1 MNIKTAILC
10 ANLST
15 LVYTKFDD
23 KLSKKLKKIF
33 PYVLYFDNEGTQAV
47 VAHDKKRIA
56 IIFRGTQP
64 TEFKDVKADLKTWP
78 KRSNEVQGL
87 VHSGFSSALDKV
99 WVELE
104 GLVDEC
110 VKQYDIKEVLFTG
123 HSLGGALA
131 VVAAARSKYIGEVYT
146 YGQPRVGN
154 RKYSKQVKS
163 KVYRFVNNNDVVPRV
178 PPPLV
183 FGHQGTKFHIVDD
196 KIITPTSKWN
206 EFSLSMKVRLKNMLR
221 LRYFR
226 SLVADH
232 DISTYH
238 KSIKTIKIWK

>member
-1 MNIKTAILC
+1 MNKKTAVLC

-15 LVYTKFDD
+15 MVYKNFDE
-23 KLSKKLKKIF
+23 KLSAKLKKIF
-33 PYVLYFDNEGTQAV
+33 PYVMYFDQSGTQAI
-47 VAHDKKRIA
+47 VAHDKERIA
-56 IIFRGTQP
+56 IIFRGTEP
-64 TEFKDVKADLKTWP
+64 KEFKDVKADLKTWP

-87 VHSGFSSALDKV
+87 VHAGFAEALDKV
-99 WVELE
+99 WKDLE
-104 GLVDEC
+104 PFVDEC
-110 VKQYDIKEVLFTG
+110 VKLHKIKQVIFTG

-183 FGHQGTKFHIVDD
+183 FGHQGIKFHIVND
-196 KIITPTSKWN
+196 KLITPTGNWN
-206 EFSLSMKVRLKNMLR
+206 EFLTTMKVRLINMFKF
-221 LRYFR
+221 RYFR
-226 SLVADH
+226 NS
-232 DISTYH
+232 
-238 KSIKTIKIWK
+238 

>member
-33 PYVLYFDNEGTQAV
+33 PYVLYFDNKGTQAV
-47 VAHDKKRIA
+47 VAHDKQRIA
-56 IIFRGTQP
+56 IIFRGTEP

-78 KRSNEVQGL
+78 KRSDEVQGR

-99 WVELE
+99 WGELE
-104 GLVDEC
+104 GVVDEC

-131 VVAAARSKYIGEVYT
+131 VVAAARSKYVGEVYT

-154 RKYSKQVKS
+154 PKYAKQVKS
-163 KVYRFVNNNDVVPRV
+163 KVYRFVNNNDVVPKI
-178 PPPLV
+178 PPPLI
-183 FGHQGTKFHIVDD
+183 FRHQGIKFHIVGDQ
-196 KIITPTSKWN
+196 IITPKNNWN
-206 EFSLSMKVRLKNMLR
+206 AFWLSMKVRLQNMFK

-238 KSIKTIKIWK
+238 KSIKSIKIWK

>member
-1 MNIKTAILC
+1 MNKKTAVLC

-15 LVYTKFDD
+15 MVYKNFDE
-23 KLSKKLKKIF
+23 KLSAKLKKIF
-33 PYVLYFDNEGTQAV
+33 PYVMYFDQSGTQAI
-47 VAHDKKRIA
+47 VAHDKERIV
-56 IIFRGTQP
+56 IIFRGTEP
-64 TEFKDVKADLKTWP
+64 KEFKDVKADLKTWP
-78 KRSNEVQGL
+78 KRSDEVQGL
-87 VHSGFSSALDKV
+87 VHAGFAEALDKV
-99 WVELE
+99 WKDLE
-104 GLVDEC
+104 PFVDEC
-110 VKQYDIKEVLFTG
+110 VKLHKIKQVIFTG

-183 FGHQGTKFHIVDD
+183 FGHQGIKFHIVND
-196 KIITPTSKWN
+196 KLITPTGNWN
-206 EFSLSMKVRLKNMLR
+206 EFLTTMKVRLINMFKF
-221 LRYFR
+221 RYFR

-232 DISTYH
+232 DISSYH
-238 KSIKTIKIWK
+238 KLLKSIKF